1 MNFRPCIDIHNGKVK
16 QIVGS
21 SLQDSNQSAL
31 NNFISEKEAADYA
44 KLYEA
49 NNLKGGH
56 IIILNKK
63 GDSFYDEDLKMAVEA
78 LKAYPNGMQIGGG
91 ISDENA
97 MFFIDNGASHV
108 IVTSFVF
115 KDGKINYDN
124 LNKLINNVGKERVVL
139 DLSCKKAS
147 DGLYHIVTDRWQNFS
162 DEILNKDLF
171 YILSEKCDEFLIHA
185 ADVEGKQNGVD
196 KDVLKILADA
206 VNSRPSLKITY
217 AGGIHSYE
225 DILLIKEEGRG
236 LIDFTIGSSLDLFGG
251 NLAFDKVIN
260 M

>member
-63 GDSFYDEDLKMAVEA
+63 GDSFYDADLKMAVEA

-91 ISDENA
+91 INDENA

-108 IVTSFVF
+108 IVTSFV
-115 KDGKINYDN
+115 
-124 LNKLINNVGKERVVL
+124 LV
-139 DLSCKKAS
+139 
-147 DGLYHIVTDRWQNFS
+147 
-162 DEILNKDLF
+162 
-171 YILSEKCDEFLIHA
+171 
-185 ADVEGKQNGVD
+185 
-196 KDVLKILADA
+196 
-206 VNSRPSLKITY
+206 
-217 AGGIHSYE
+217 
-225 DILLIKEEGRG
+225 
-236 LIDFTIGSSLDLFGG
+236 
-251 NLAFDKVIN
+251 
-260 M
+260 